1 MTDMTTNSLTETTQ
15 PVNTPEVFVT
25 QTMRDAFNMTMTTQ
39 QHPHN
44 RVGLILG
51 HPGTGKTIASHWL
64 HSQIPNSHR
73 ICCYAGMSKKQFAQA
88 IASASGCL
96 LPKASYDAL
105 IIWLYNSTRDKVF
118 IIDEANHLGWQH
130 MEAVRFLTDEA
141 YETVI
146 LIGTELLN
154 QTLQDRRT
162 STYLAQLNSRIGG
175 KTVVFKPFSDDEMGL
190 VQIRTYF
197 LTPRFGL
204 TKPKQS
210 VAKAFLK
217 ACKGNWR
224 LGNELADTCERLMK
238 SQEFAELT
246 TDVINAAAVHLA
258 NHMN

>member
-1 MTDMTTNSLTETTQ
+1 MTDMTNNSLTETTQ
-15 PVNTPEVFVT
+15 PVNTHEVFVT
-25 QTMRDAFNMTMTTQ
+25 QSMHDAFNMTITTQ
-39 QHPHN
+39 QHRYNH
-44 RVGLILG
+44 VGLVLG

-73 ICCYAGMSKKQFAQA
+73 ICCYAGMSKKQFVQA
-88 IASASGCL
+88 LATASGCL
-96 LPKASYDAL
+96 LHNAGRDAL
-105 IIWLYNSTRDKVF
+105 IAWLYQNSADTIY

-130 MEAVRFLTDEA
+130 MESIRFLADEA
-141 YETVI
+141 KATVI

-162 STYLAQLNSRIGG
+162 ATYLAQLNSRIGG

-197 LTPRFGL
+197 LAPRFGL
-204 TKPKQS
+204 SKPKQS